1 MDELFLNIKSQLV
14 YVLENQLKIKHEIFL
29 KKYGTPDNP
38 DVLNDYYW
46 SILDGIIEILQENYV
61 FIKDK
66 SQSLLN
72 KLPGI
77 NDLSEEDR
85 NTLNNKLDTF
95 IDEELSIIFFDKII
109 NEILN

>member
-14 YVLENQLKIKHEIFL
+14 YVLENQLKIKHENFL
-29 KKYGTPDNP
+29 KKFGTPDSP
-38 DVLNDYYW
+38 DVLNEYYS
-46 SILDGIIEILQENYV
+46 SILDGIIFILEQNYSFIQE
-61 FIKDK
+61 K

-77 NDLSEEDR
+77 NELSDDDR
-85 NTLNNKLDTF
+85 ITLNTKLVIF
-95 IDEELSIIFFDKII
+95 IDEELSIVFFDKII